1 MLEKSTKI
9 KKKNNVPT
17 LLLAVVLFVAMLMG
31 SVFIFAQDSYAATC
45 GSTETFFDWG
55 CSSDDV
61 GVVESVLIN
70 LVNWLA
76 VGVTVAV
83 VGGIIYG
90 AIMYTSSGGDQARA
104 KKAIEI
110 IRNAVIALLLYFIM
124 WALLNWLVPG
134 GLFSK

>member
-17 LLLAVVLFVAMLMG
+17 LLLAVVLFVTMLMG

>member
-17 LLLAVVLFVAMLMG
+17 LLLAVVLFVTMLMG

-134 GLFSK
+134 GLFS